1 MSTSARL
8 LAAAALAL
16 TLATAATPALA
27 ASPAPYATA
36 VTAAPETPSDPALP
50 AGPHID
56 RDTPPAGAP
65 VRGAAPAG
73 AALLAT
79 DKPGIGWDDWT

>member
-16 TLATAATPALA
+16 TLATAATPALTS
-27 ASPAPYATA
+27 SPASYT
-36 VTAAPETPSDPALP
+36 TAATTAPDAPSDPALP
-50 AGPHID
+50 TGTRVD
-56 RDTPPAGAP
+56 QDNLPADAP

-79 DKPGIGWDDWT
+79 DKPGIGWDDWI

>member
-27 ASPAPYATA
+27 ASPASYATA
-36 VTAAPETPSDPALP
+36 FTAAPDAPSDVALP
-50 AGPHID
+50 AGPRID
-56 RDTPPAGAP
+56 RDKLPAGAP

>member
-27 ASPAPYATA
+27 SSPAPYATA
-36 VTAAPETPSDPALP
+36 VTAAPDTPSDPVLP
-50 AGPHID
+50 AGTRAD
-56 RDTPPAGAP
+56 RDNLAAGAA

-79 DKPGIGWDDWT
+79 DKPGIGWDDWI